1 MAMKYQRL
9 IQNSVYSFGINGAVV
24 MTPTDSSVT
33 SLGNSELSSLDIEK
47 LQCMYDCNVQTASN
61 CGGHFYAT
69 SGTLSGS
76 CCCGGDWLLRT
87 ETGRGIVI
95 DFSEFSVC

>member
-1 MAMKYQRL
+1 MALFIFERIETTAQKMFL
-9 IQNSVYSFGINGAVV
+9 HGWDGSTMVV
-24 MTPTDSSVT
+24 DQDADVRCSDCTLYPTNDECCR
-33 SLGNSELSSLDIEK
+33 N
-47 LQCMYDCNVQTASN
+47 MA
-61 CGGHFYAT
+61 